1 MEPKL
6 QSDIQ
11 DILALSSIPGIGN
24 LTLRNLISYA
34 GSAKIALSL
43 SKAKLEKI
51 PGIGS
56 VTSQAL
62 FAGKA
67 QAQLYAD
74 EVINKCIKKK
84 VDIITLLSD
93 EYPSRLKQIP
103 DAPAILFTLGAVAT
117 LPPRIIAIVG
127 TRNSTAYGK
136 EVTEKIISGLVP
148 LSPVIVSGLAYGIDS
163 HAHRFSIEY
172 GLPTYAVMATG
183 PDKIYPAQNRELA
196 SKILSSGGGI
206 LTEYPPETKMDPN
219 YFPARNRI
227 IAGLAD
233 ATIVVEAAESGG
245 ALITARL
252 AFDYNR
258 DVFAVPNSIFEKQSG
273 GCNQLIQSNIA
284 KVFTTVED
292 LCKELNYSTDPNAIS
307 TKASERSLNLENLSE
322 QERTVVAVLLAAKD
336 LHIDEVAWRTQIT
349 MGQLASV
356 LLNLEFAGIVKNMPG
371 KRFKLAK

>member
-1 MEPKL
+1 MEQKHL
-6 QSDIQ
+6 IEIQ
-11 DILALSSIPGIGN
+11 NILALASIPGIGN
-24 LTLRNLISYA
+24 LSLRNLISYT
-34 GSAKIALSL
+34 GSAHSALSL

-56 VTSQAL
+56 VTSQAVI
-62 FAGKA
+62 AGKA
-67 QAQLYAD
+67 EAFAIAD
-74 EVINKCIKKK
+74 EIIAKCVKKNIN
-84 VDIITLLSD
+84 IISLFSD

-103 DAPAILFTLGAVAT
+103 DAPAILYTLGSVAT
-117 LPPRIIAIVG
+117 LPSRIISIVG

-136 EVTEKIISGLVP
+136 DVTEKIISGLAP
-148 LSPVIVSGLAYGIDS
+148 LAPVIVSGLAYGIDS
-163 HAHRFSIEY
+163 HAHRFSIEH
-172 GLPTYAVMATG
+172 GLSTYAVMATG

-196 SKILSSGGGI
+196 SKILHSGGAI
-206 LTEYPPETKMDPN
+206 LTEYPPDTKMDPN

-233 ATIVVEAAESGG
+233 ATIVVEAAETGG

-273 GCNQLIQSNIA
+273 GCNHLIQSNIA

-292 LCKELNYSTDPNAIS
+292 LCKELNYSADPTAS
-307 TKASERSLNLENLSE
+307 TTKASQRSLNLESLTE
-322 QERTVVAVLLAAKD
+322 QERSVVAVLLVAKD
-336 LHIDEVAWRTQIT
+336 LHIDEVAWRTQIS